1 MYEDIMSYCRECP
14 QCVFVSGSGKCAK
27 PPLHPIPVSKPFQ
40 IVGVDVMDLPMM
52 EDGNKHVVVF
62 QDYFTKWPMVYPVPD
77 KKTTPLVELL
87 TEEVVP
93 FFGVPEALLSDRG
106 TNLLSHLMSDVCAKL
121 GITKLNTATYH
132 PECDG
137 MVEQF
142 NHTLKAMLH
151 KHVSRFGSQ
160 WDRYLSGILWTY
172 RNTPHDSTREKPSFL
187 LFGVDCR
194 SPTEV
199 EITPPSNWNPTN
211 VVDYREELMLS
222 LSSAR
227 QLANETIQETQR
239 KYKAQFDR
247 KALPDRFQVGEW
259 VLIRFPHEES
269 GKNRKLSRPWHGP
282 YRIITM
288 TDTDIT
294 AIRIKLHPIT
304 IVMVVVLVATANS
317 SRPLFTQVLI
327 L

>member
-1 MYEDIMSYCRECP
+1 M
-14 QCVFVSGSGKCAK
+14 
-27 PPLHPIPVSKPFQ
+27 
-40 IVGVDVMDLPMM
+40 
-52 EDGNKHVVVF
+52 
-62 QDYFTKWPMVYPVPD
+62 
-77 KKTTPLVELL
+77 
-87 TEEVVP
+87 VP

-106 TNLLSHLMSDVCAKL
+106 TNLLSQLMTDVCAKL
-121 GITKLNTATYH
+121 GITKLNTTTYH

-142 NHTLKAMLH
+142 DHTLKAMLH

-187 LFGVDCR
+187 LFGVDCC
-194 SPTEV
+194 SPTEA

-222 LSSAR
+222 LSSAK
-227 QLANETIQETQR
+227 QLANETIQEAQR

-282 YRIITM
+282 
-288 TDTDIT
+288 
-294 AIRIKLHPIT
+294 
-304 IVMVVVLVATANS
+304 
-317 SRPLFTQVLI
+317 
-327 L
+327 